1 MFIHIE
7 RSYYTKQLHNHI
19 AEKTTKIILLHGWR
33 WSGKTTLLKQ
43 LMSDSAISQKK
54 YYFSF
59 DEDIVAKKFKNAED
73 FRWYMQIKYGINFS
87 EPSLLLLNEIQYSKN
102 ILSIFLE
109 LLQDSEVKTTI
120 IATWIIH
127 SQDEHY
133 NSLVASWAAKTI
145 TVHPL
150 SFFDF
155 LNIKN
160 IHTTYLSIEKPSLV
174 MFREIQWLFDEY
186 LIRWWYPEIIKST
199 TRDRKQYNLKAIVQ
213 KVYDKDIWFYFNGD
227 EILIFQELM
236 ERLCHQTMEWCKY
249 KTLSNDIEISIT
261 LLKKYIHFFKDN
273 CLINIIPYFFTDKK
287 KELSHQETIGISD
300 MGIMSYMTHHYWSKL
315 HNIISIRNF
324 IGNEIIKYISD
335 DDQCMTY
342 QKVNNSSIDFIIVHN
357 DNTITPIIISE
368 KNTDKAPKVFKWFHD
383 QYWSRIRKYIKT
395 TPLIAKQWT
404 YNNKEFVC
412 VPHFM
417 IKVALWY

>member
-1 MFIHIE
+1 
-7 RSYYTKQLHNHI
+7 
-19 AEKTTKIILLHGWR
+19 
-33 WSGKTTLLKQ
+33 
-43 LMSDSAISQKK
+43 MSDSKLNQKK

-109 LLQDSEVKTTI
+109 LLQDNTTKTTI

-127 SQDEHY
+127 SQDEYY
-133 NSLVASWAAKTI
+133 NSLIASGQVKTI

-174 MFREIQWLFDEY
+174 MFREIQSLFDEY
-186 LIRWWYPEIIKST
+186 LIRWGYPEIIKST

-249 KTLSNDIEISIT
+249 KTLSNDTEISIT
-261 LLKKYIHFFKDN
+261 LLKKYIHFLQDN
-273 CLINIIPYFFTDKK
+273 CLINILPYFFTDKK

-300 MGIMSYMTHHYWSKL
+300 MGIMSYMTHHYWSKI
-315 HNIISIRNF
+315 HNIITIKNF
-324 IGNEIIKYISD
+324 IGNEIYKYISD
-335 DDQCMTY
+335 TDQCMTY
-342 QKVNNSSIDFIIVHN
+342 QKINNSTIDFIILHE
-357 DNTITPIIISE
+357 DNSITPIVITES
-368 KNTDKAPKVFKWFHD
+368 NTKKAPKVLKSFHEH
-383 QYWSRIRKYIKT
+383 YGHRIRRYIKT
-395 TPLIAKQWT
+395 TPLYAQRT
-404 YNNKEFVC
+404 SYCDKELLC

-417 IKVALWY
+417 IKTVL

>member
-1 MFIHIE
+1 
-7 RSYYTKQLHNHI
+7 
-19 AEKTTKIILLHGWR
+19 
-33 WSGKTTLLKQ
+33 
-43 LMSDSAISQKK
+43 MSDSWISQKR

-109 LLQDSEVKTTI
+109 LLQDNKINTTI

-127 SQDEHY
+127 SQDKDY
-133 NSLVASWAAKTI
+133 NKLIESGKVKTI

-174 MFREIQWLFDEY
+174 MFKEIQWLFDEY

-199 TRDRKQYNLKAIVQ
+199 TRDRKQYNLKAIIQ
-213 KVYDKDIWFYFNGD
+213 KVYDKDIGFYFSGD
-227 EILIFQELM
+227 EILVFQELM
-236 ERLCHQTMEWCKY
+236 ERLCHQTMQWCKY
-249 KTLSNDIEISIT
+249 KTLSEESEISII
-261 LLKKYIHFFKDN
+261 LIKRYIQFFNDN
-273 CLINIIPYFFTDKK
+273 CLIQILPYFFTDKK
-287 KELSHQETIGISD
+287 RELSHQETMGIAD

-315 HNIISIRNF
+315 HSITSIKNF
-324 IGNEIIKYISD
+324 IGNEIIKYIPDSD
-335 DDQCMTY
+335 KFLTY
-342 QKVNNSSIDFIIVHN
+342 KKINNSNIDFIIIH
-357 DNTITPIIISE
+357 DDDTITAIIVSE
-368 KNTDKAPKVFKWFHD
+368 SNTDKVPKVFKWFHE
-383 QYWSRIRKYIKT
+383 QYWLRVRKYIKT

-404 YNNKEFVC
+404 YNSKEFIC